1 MKPANFFSKFK
12 EGPLL
17 PLYYFYGEEEYLKNK
32 AVHIVLEGLGEKINR
47 GLNFEVFLSSST
59 PIATLLDHART
70 IPFLGGRKI
79 ILLKEAEKVSAQEQ
93 EHLFSYLESPSKKT
107 TLILTSSAANFRGK
121 AFKPL
126 LKSFAKYAGYGLVLE
141 LNHPYENEVPEWIK
155 YIMTQNFGKSIES
168 STIFLLQE
176 MIGNNL
182 LDISHEMEKL
192 ALFTGEKKEVTK
204 DDVEKV
210 ISSFR
215 TESVFELVDH
225 IGNRRLYEALIK
237 LSQLL
242 KSGEQPLKL
251 LTMIARQFRLIRKAR
266 TLVNQGIK
274 PAEITNTL
282 KIPEFVWEKLY
293 PQVNKFSEKKLMDCF
308 HQMWEADIALKTRST
323 PKKIVLERLVME
335 LCE

>member
-1 MKPANFFSKFK
+1 MKPAVFLSKFK
-12 EGPLL
+12 GDSLL

-32 AVHIVLEGLGEKINR
+32 AVHIVSERLGEKINR
-47 GLNFEVFLSSST
+47 GLNFEVFASSST

-79 ILLKEAEKVSAQEQ
+79 VLLKEAEKIPAQEQ
-93 EHLFSYLESPSKKT
+93 EHLFSYVESPSKKT
-107 TLILTSSAANFRGK
+107 TLILTSSAVNFQGN

-141 LNHPYENEVPEWIK
+141 LNHPYQNEIPDWIK
-155 YIMTQNFGKSIES
+155 YMAQNFGKSIGS
-168 STIFLLQE
+168 SAVFLLHE
-176 MIGNNL
+176 LIGNNL
-182 LDISHEMEKL
+182 LDIFHEMEKL
-192 ALFTGEKKEVTK
+192 ALFSGEKKEITK
-204 DDVEKV
+204 DDVEKM
-210 ISSFR
+210 ISSLR

-225 IGNRRLYEALIK
+225 IGNRRLYEALMT

-251 LTMIARQFRLIRKAR
+251 LALIVRQFRMISKAR
-266 TLVNQGIK
+266 TLVNQGLK
-274 PAEITNTL
+274 PAEITHAL
-282 KIPEFVWEKLY
+282 KIREFVWQKLY

-308 HQMWEADIALKTRST
+308 QQMWEADITLKTRRT
-323 PKKIVLERLVME
+323 PKKIVLEKLVME

>member
-1 MKPANFFSKFK
+1 MKPAGFFSKFK
-12 EGPLL
+12 EGHLL

-32 AVHIVLEGLGEKINR
+32 AVNLVSERLGEKINR
-47 GLNFEVFLSSST
+47 GLNFEVFAGSST

-79 ILLKEAEKVSAQEQ
+79 ILVKEAEKIPAEEQ
-93 EHLFSYLESPSKKT
+93 KRLFLYLESPGKKT
-107 TLILTSSAANFRGK
+107 TLILTSSAVNFRGN

-141 LNHPYENEVPEWIK
+141 LNHPFQNEIPDWIK
-155 YIMTQNFGKSIES
+155 YMAQNFGKSMGS
-168 STIFLLQE
+168 SAVSLLHE
-176 MIGNNL
+176 LIGNNL
-182 LDISHEMEKL
+182 LDIFHEMEKL
-192 ALFTGEKKEVTK
+192 ALFIGEKKEISK
-204 DDVEKV
+204 DDVEKM
-210 ISSFR
+210 ISRLR

-225 IGNRRLYEALIK
+225 IGNRRQYEALIT

-251 LTMIARQFRLIRKAR
+251 LALIVRQFRMISRAS
-266 TLVNQGIK
+266 TLVKQGLK
-274 PAEITNTL
+274 SAEITNAL
-282 KIPEFVWEKLY
+282 KIRGFVWEKLY

-308 HQMWEADIALKTRST
+308 QQMWEADFALKTRSI
-323 PKKIVLERLVME
+323 PKKLILEKLVME

>member
-1 MKPANFFSKFK
+1 MKPADFFSKFK

-32 AVHIVLEGLGEKINR
+32 AVHIVSERLGEKINR
-47 GLNFEVFLSSST
+47 GLNFEVFFSSST

-79 ILLKEAEKVSAQEQ
+79 VLLKEAEKISAQEQ
-93 EHLFSYLESPSKKT
+93 GHLFSYVESPSKKT
-107 TLILTSSAANFRGK
+107 TLILTSSAVNFRGHG
-121 AFKPL
+121 FKSL

-141 LNHPYENEVPEWIK
+141 LNHPYQNEIPDWIK
-155 YIMTQNFGKSIES
+155 YMAQNFGKSIGS
-168 STIFLLQE
+168 SAVFLLHE
-176 MIGNNL
+176 LIGNNL
-182 LDISHEMEKL
+182 LDIFHEMEKL
-192 ALFTGEKKEVTK
+192 ALFSGEKKEITK

-210 ISSFR
+210 ISSLR

-225 IGNRRLYEALIK
+225 IGNRRLYEALIT

-251 LTMIARQFRLIRKAR
+251 LALIVRQIRMISKAR
-266 TLVNQGIK
+266 TLVNQGLK
-274 PAEITNTL
+274 PAEITKAL
-282 KIPEFVWEKLY
+282 KIREFVWEKLY

-308 HQMWEADIALKTRST
+308 QQMWEADIALKTRST
-323 PKKIVLERLVME
+323 PKKIVLEKLVME